1 MTACGHQIFLF
12 RVVKNKPRLDIE
24 TYEWAAEIVR
34 IGNLAVRKAQEENRR
49 LGLPNVYSRN
59 GKLIY
64 EMPDG
69 SIVVKDIQEK
79 NQKDKE

>member
-1 MTACGHQIFLF
+1 MKSKTKL
-12 RVVKNKPRLDIE
+12 KSE
-24 TYEWAAEIVR
+24 TYARGLEFQR
-34 IGNLAVRKAQEENRR
+34 IGNLAIRKAQEENRR

-79 NQKDKE
+79 KQ